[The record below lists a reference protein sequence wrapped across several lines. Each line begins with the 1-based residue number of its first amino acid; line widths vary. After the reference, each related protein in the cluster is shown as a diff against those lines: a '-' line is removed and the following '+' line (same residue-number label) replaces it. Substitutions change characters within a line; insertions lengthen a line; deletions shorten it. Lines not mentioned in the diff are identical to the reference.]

1 MMKKSVLAVLITA
14 ALTGCT
20 MTPTYER
27 PSVQEING
35 WTPDDQQEQA
45 VAPLGWREVFG
56 DPALQRLIELSLES
70 NQDLKVA
77 LLNVE
82 RYKAQYQIQRAE
94 LVPSIDISGTG
105 TRQRSN
111 SNGQSSVS
119 ESYSASVG
127 IASYELD
134 LFGRVRSLN
143 DQALQTYLAQTQT
156 QRATQLSIVSGVASA
171 YLNWVADREQL
182 SLAEETLKIEEDNNR
197 LVNLRYEQ
205 GVASSIEQA
214 QALASYKDMQVTVS
228 QYRRLVE
235 QDFHALTQ
243 LVGQPLPE
251 DFQPASELLS
261 VNIETI
267 RAGLPSEL
275 LNQRPDLL
283 AAEYSLRAAN
293 ANIGA
298 AKAAMFPR
306 ISLTAS
312 AGSASSELNNL
323 FDSGTRTWS
332 FIPSISIPIFH
343 AGALKRAVDVA
354 EIDQEIAVAQYQ
366 KAVQTA
372 FTEVADALTSINGY
386 REELGRQS
394 EAMAAYQKYFDLAD
408 LRYQNGLDNMLTRLD
423 AQSSLVA
430 SRQAEVSARLS
441 YMQSKVNLYEAL
453 GGGWY
458 ETVETGMGQLDKGY
472 YPEGKAVDAK
482 SENNNGQTSDA
493 SLVTGRL
500 LKAEPIPITF

>member
-1 MMKKSVLAVLITA
+1 MKKSLLAVLVPA

-20 MTPTYER
+20 MAPTYER
-27 PSVQEING
+27 PGVQEING

-45 VAPLGWREVFG
+45 VIPLGWREVFK

-70 NQDLKVA
+70 NQDLRVA
-77 LLNVE
+77 ILNVE
-82 RYKAQYQIQRAE
+82 RYKAQYQIQRAD
-94 LVPSIDISGTG
+94 LVPSLDGTVTG
-105 TRQRSN
+105 TRQRSS
-111 SNGQSSVS
+111 SNGQSAVS

-143 DQALQTYLAQTQT
+143 EQALETYLAQTQT
-156 QRATQLSIVSGVASA
+156 QRSTQLSLVSSVASA
-171 YLNWVADREQL
+171 YLNWFADREQL

-235 QDFHALTQ
+235 QDLHALTQ
-243 LVGQPLPE
+243 LLGQPLPA
-251 DFQPASELLS
+251 DFEPASKLTS
-261 VNIETI
+261 VDIETI

-283 AAEYSLRAAN
+283 AAEHSLRAAN

-298 AKAAMFPR
+298 AKAAMFPT

-312 AGSASSELNNL
+312 TGSASSELNNL

-332 FIPSISIPIFH
+332 FVPTISIPIFH

-354 EIDQEIAVAQYQ
+354 EIDQQIAVAEYQ
-366 KAVQTA
+366 QAVQSA
-372 FTEVADALTSINGY
+372 FTDVADALTSINGY
-386 REELGRQS
+386 REELSRQG
-394 EAMAAYQKYFDLAD
+394 EAMAAYQKYFELAD
-408 LRYQNGLDNMLTRLD
+408 LRYQNGLDDMLTRLD
-423 AQSSLVA
+423 AQSSLVT
-430 SRQAEVSARLS
+430 SRQSEVSARLS
-441 YMQSKVNLYEAL
+441 YMQSKVDLYEAL

-458 ETVETGMGQLDKGY
+458 DTVETGMGQLDTGY
-472 YPEGKAVDAK
+472 YPEGETVDAK
-482 SENNNGQTSDA
+482 AEEDS
-493 SLVTGRL
+493 TGF
-500 LKAEPIPITF
+500 APVDNAQ